1 MNKIEESTD
10 RVTDNS
16 LADRSPALPAPPPSA
31 DVPPAVS
38 ANAAV
43 PAPAAIPAPK
53 SRFRAR
59 LHRLIRPRLSIVTT
73 LALSFGSLVIV
84 AVGIAVWHLYTV
96 AQNNTGQLIATTGQA
111 VVTIIS
117 QNLRHQLDP
126 TENQLHALSRFIL
139 ADHRDIFDNGRIKDL
154 LMGSLASDEQMDSLI
169 YVRSD
174 MRVMAANRT
183 GDDRDDYS
191 IREISGESARTFRVY
206 LTRVGDRRS
215 AFWGTPFYSSPRK
228 GTVIP
233 LYMPVWRG
241 GTLIGLLR
249 ATVTVAGL
257 SRHIDEDLTGLKGT
271 PFAMNA
277 DGFIIAH
284 PAAKNEMESAM
295 GRLLRPSDLGDKV
308 LAAFRFN
315 DSSDI
320 DVQSLYPKLPLNF
333 HVQQVQVDGSD
344 YFILYRPLS
353 GYEYKEPG
361 DTRKR
366 DWIIGTHVPDSTINA
381 FLDQVTRAAI
391 LGLGVMLLAVAMAIL
406 IGRRIAR
413 PIARLAAASEK
424 IARLELDDRDPLPGS
439 RLREVD
445 VAVTA
450 FNRMRAGLGWLSTY
464 VPRSLLPM
472 LVRTGS
478 TDAFESKEREVTIL
492 FTDIVGF
499 TTISQRLD
507 APALAAFLSRHF
519 SLLEEAIAEEGGTI
533 DKYIGDSVMA
543 FWGAPAMQP
552 DHIQRACRAALAIAD
567 KVAADNERRRHK
579 DLKPVRLRIGVE
591 TGRAIAGN
599 IGAPSRIN
607 YTLVGDSVNLAQR
620 FEQFAKTVD
629 DGSSDTVVIIG
640 GEVAAVLPPEMEA
653 EPLGYHLLP
662 GRSEEMQ
669 LYRLHAVK
677 TPSGNPGD

>member
-1 MNKIEESTD
+1 M
-10 RVTDNS
+10 
-16 LADRSPALPAPPPSA
+16 L
-31 DVPPAVS
+31 
-38 ANAAV
+38 
-43 PAPAAIPAPK
+43 
-53 SRFRAR
+53 
-59 LHRLIRPRLSIVTT
+59 RPRLSIVTT
-73 LALSFGSLVIV
+73 LALSFGSLVIL

-96 AQNNTGQLIATTGQA
+96 AQSNTGQLIAATGQA
-111 VVTIIS
+111 VVTIVS

-126 TENQLHALSRFIL
+126 TENQLRALSRFIL
-139 ADHRDIFDNGRIKDL
+139 SDHRDIFEDGRIKDL
-154 LMGSLASDEQMDSLI
+154 LLGSLASDEQMDSLI

-174 MRVMAANRT
+174 MRVMSASRT
-183 GDDRDDYS
+183 GDERDDYS
-191 IREISGESARTFRVY
+191 IREITGESARTFGVY
-206 LTRVGDRRS
+206 LTRAGDRRS
-215 AFWGTPFYSSPRK
+215 AFWGTPFYSPQRK
-228 GTVIP
+228 GTAIP
-233 LYMPVWRG
+233 LYLPVRRG
-241 GTLIGLLR
+241 TKIIGLLR

-284 PAAKNEMESAM
+284 PAAKNDVQSAM

-315 DSSDI
+315 DSSDV

-333 HVQQVQVDGSD
+333 RIQQVEVDGSD
-344 YFILYRPLS
+344 YFILYRPLP
-353 GYEYKEPG
+353 GYEFKEPG
-361 DTRKR
+361 DTRNR
-366 DWIIGTHVPDSTINA
+366 EWIIGTHVPDASINS

-391 LGLGVMLLAVAMAIL
+391 LGIGVMLLGVAMAIL

-413 PIARLAAASEK
+413 PITRLAAASEK
-424 IARLELDDRDPLPGS
+424 IARLELGDGDPLPGG

-478 TDAFESKEREVTIL
+478 SDAFESKEREVTIL

-499 TTISQRLD
+499 TSISQRLD

-543 FWGAPAMQP
+543 FWGAPALQP
-552 DHIQRACRAALAIAD
+552 DHIERACRAALAITD
-567 KVAADNERRRHK
+567 KISADNERRRHK
-579 DLKPVRLRIGVE
+579 DLEPIRLRIGVE

-620 FEQFAKTVD
+620 FEQFAKTID
-629 DGSSDTVVIIG
+629 DGSSDAIVIIG
-640 GEVAAVLPPEMEA
+640 SEVAAALPPDMQA

-669 LYRLHAVK
+669 LYRLLQRVNSAI
-677 TPSGNPGD
+677 PAAD